1 VISIL
6 VPTRGRPQNVA
17 RLLDSVFATAAGE
30 VEVVLYVDDDDIHGP
45 MIKQAESND
54 VSVIVGP
61 RIVLS
66 ECWNRCFERAR
77 YDVVMQCCDE
87 AVFRTDDWDR
97 FVLAEFQKVP
107 DKIVLVHGRDGIQDA
122 GLATMGF
129 VHRRW
134 VETVDY
140 LCPPYFS
147 CDYNDL
153 WLTEVADALH
163 RRVFLPDVLFEHM
176 HPVVHKAPL
185 DTTHQERLNR
195 GSRDN
200 VGALYRNLA
209 PQRAADVA
217 KLRAALG
224 VAA

>member
-1 VISIL
+1 MCCLAGSWVELL
-6 VPTRGRPQNVA
+6 V
-17 RLLDSVFATAAGE
+17 
-30 VEVVLYVDDDDIHGP
+30 
-45 MIKQAESND
+45 
-54 VSVIVGP
+54 
-61 RIVLS
+61 RIWSLP
-66 ECWNRCFERAR
+66 
-77 YDVVMQCCDE
+77 DE
-87 AVFRTDDWDR
+87 ASCGKQ
-97 FVLAEFQKVP
+97 EFQRVP

-134 VETVDY
+134 VETLGY

-163 RRVFLPDVLFEHM
+163 RRVFLPDVLVEHM
-176 HPVVHKAPL
+176 HPVVGKAPL

-200 VGALYRNLA
+200 VGALYSSLT
-209 PQRAADVA
+209 PQRLGDVE
-217 KLRAALG
+217 KLRAVLG